1 MRAVGRIFWT
11 VVWLG
16 ALAIAGFVIL
26 SLAAARVGEQR
37 SSTYGQAYAEF
48 QNSWGGEIGIVPPAF
63 AVERTYTARR
73 YNEAAKQY
81 ELEERTEQIP
91 VIPHAIAIDNK
102 LDYGERQLSLLTFN
116 SFEARCQETYRI
128 QNRTGYSGKLMLSVT
143 RPEQANLLYDYQVR
157 VMGLDGALT
166 PVIGQSLALLP
177 KWGPGDEAEVMV
189 TYATKGMGLFKYNL
203 SAYERQVIG
212 RLEAQ
217 IELNTKDFQVYRFG
231 LPHTVENTAQGVT
244 LRFAMNDFATTQ
256 DLGIAFTSRQMYLDH
271 IQNLMRYSP
280 VSLLL
285 FLVVILVFSQVRGVR
300 FNPLHYLF
308 LAAIDIFYFLFV
320 AYLIRFLSLGLTFA
334 LAIGLTAAMFL
345 AYAPNVVGWRFASR
359 VLGPYLFVL
368 TVVFS
373 VIFVLPIFRGLL
385 FVTLVFLV
393 FLSVMVAVSRSNISE
408 WQLVRGGLS
417 ASRQEQEGAESTQ
430 AP

>member
-1 MRAVGRIFWT
+1 MKAAGRIFWT

-16 ALAIAGFVIL
+16 GLAIAGFVIL

-63 AVERTYTARR
+63 ALERTYTARR

-81 ELEERTEQIP
+81 ELEERTEQLP
-91 VIPHAIAIDNK
+91 VIPHSIVIDSNVN
-102 LDYGERQLSLLTFN
+102 YGERQLSLLTFN
-116 SFEARCQETYRI
+116 SFEARCQETYTIR
-128 QNRTGYSGKLMLSVT
+128 NRTGYNGKLLLSVT
-143 RPEQANLLYDYQVR
+143 KPEQANLLYDYQVR
-157 VMGLDGALT
+157 VIGRDGEAVT
-166 PVIGQSLALLP
+166 PVIGQSLVLLP
-177 KWGPGDEAEVMV
+177 AWDPEAEAQVIV
-189 TYATKGMGLFKYNL
+189 TYATKGMDLFKYNL
-203 SAYERQVIG
+203 SAYDKQVIG

-217 IELNTKDFQVYRFG
+217 IQLNTSEFQIYRFG
-231 LPHTVENTAQGVT
+231 LPHTLETSAQGAT
-244 LRFAMNDFATTQ
+244 LRFAMDDFSTTQ

-285 FLVVILVFSQVRGVR
+285 FLVVVLVFTQVRGVR

-308 LAAIDIFYFLFV
+308 LAAIDVFYFLFV
-320 AYLIRFLSLGLTFA
+320 AYLIRFVGLGLTFA
-334 LAIGLTAAMFL
+334 LAIGLTAAMFV
-345 AYAPNVVGWRFASR
+345 AYVPNVVGWRFASR

-373 VIFVLPIFRGLL
+373 LIFVLPIFRGLL

-408 WQLVRGGLS
+408 WQLVRGGPP
-417 ASRQEQEGAESTQ
+417 APPREEGEAEES
-430 AP
+430 

>member
-1 MRAVGRIFWT
+1 MKAAGRIFWT
-11 VVWLG
+11 AVWLG

-26 SLAAARVGEQR
+26 SMAAARVGEQR

-63 AVERTYTARR
+63 ALERTYTARR

-81 ELEERTEQIP
+81 ELEERTEQLP
-91 VIPHAIAIDNK
+91 LIPHVITIDSVV
-102 LDYGERQLSLLTFN
+102 DYGEQQLSLLSFN
-116 SFEARCQETYRI
+116 AFEARCQETYRI
-128 QNRTGYSGKLMLSVT
+128 QNRTGYSGKLLLSVT
-143 RPEQANLLYDYQVR
+143 KPDQANLLYDYQVR
-157 VMGLDGALT
+157 MPGRDGDVVR
-166 PVIGQSLALLP
+166 PVIGQSLVLLSE
-177 KWGPGDEAEVMV
+177 WRPGEDAEVV
-189 TYATKGMGLFKYNL
+189 VSYATKGMDLFKYNL
-203 SAYERQVIG
+203 SAYEKQVIG

-217 IELNTKDFQVYRFG
+217 IRLNTQDFQIYRFG
-231 LPHTVENTAQGVT
+231 LPHTLETTPEGAT
-244 LRFAMNDFATTQ
+244 LRFAMNDFSTTQ

-285 FLVVILVFSQVRGVR
+285 YLVVILVFTQVRGVR

-308 LAAIDIFYFLFV
+308 LAAIDVFYFLFV
-320 AYLIRFLSLGLTFA
+320 AYLIRFLNLGLTFA

-345 AYAPNVVGWRFASR
+345 AYAPNVVGWRFATR
-359 VLGPYLFVL
+359 VMGPYLFVL

-373 VIFVLPIFRGLL
+373 LIFVMPIFRGLL

-393 FLSVMVAVSRSNISE
+393 FLSVMVVVSRSNISE
-408 WQLVRGGLS
+408 WQLVRGGPLEP
-417 ASRQEQEGAESTQ
+417 QKEQELTEGN
-430 AP
+430 